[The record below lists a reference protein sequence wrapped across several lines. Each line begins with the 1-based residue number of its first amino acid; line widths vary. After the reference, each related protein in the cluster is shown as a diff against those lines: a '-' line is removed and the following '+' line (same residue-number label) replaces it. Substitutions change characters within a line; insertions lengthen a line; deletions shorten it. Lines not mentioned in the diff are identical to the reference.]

1 MIKFGCFS
9 FCFQIFSGAGY
20 YLEVILFVCVMLSR
34 PDLDKRRAEK
44 QRLEEQRRR
53 ENMDRLRKDMEKSRG
68 ETVVLNTGLKDRDE
82 KATSL
87 VDNEDLE
94 EEGDDVNFDRFSEDE
109 DAFDEDEDEQV
120 ASFSL

>member
-1 MIKFGCFS
+1 
-9 FCFQIFSGAGY
+9 
-20 YLEVILFVCVMLSR
+20 MLSR

-82 KATSL
+82 NTTSL

-94 EEGDDVNFDRFSEDE
+94 EEEDDDVNFDRFSEDE
-109 DAFDEDEDEQV
+109 DAFDEDEDEEV

>member
-1 MIKFGCFS
+1 
-9 FCFQIFSGAGY
+9 
-20 YLEVILFVCVMLSR
+20 MLSR

-94 EEGDDVNFDRFSEDE
+94 EEDDDGNFDRFSEDE
-109 DAFDEDEDEQV
+109 DAFGEDEDEDEEV

>member
-1 MIKFGCFS
+1 
-9 FCFQIFSGAGY
+9 
-20 YLEVILFVCVMLSR
+20 MLSR

-82 KATSL
+82 KAKSL

-94 EEGDDVNFDRFSEDE
+94 EEDDDGNFDRFSEDE
-109 DAFDEDEDEQV
+109 DAFDEDEDEEV